1 MTAPQQIFIDERN
14 DAAYVV
20 EYAPSGKLW
29 SVNLASGAKT
39 TVLSNLENAVGMT
52 LSADRSRDPRR
63 KLLGCAEPRDLH
75 AAGPREDLHRP
86 QCAGPAV

>member
-52 LSADRSRDPRR
+52 LSADRSR
-63 KLLGCAEPRDLH
+63 EPSP
-75 AAGPREDLHRP
+75 GICMP
-86 QCAGPAV
+86 PAPGRTCTGRSVPDRLCEP